1 MLLWARHLCH
11 ESVILHDWWLTPS
24 IQYDVCGDQEYN
36 NATTIAGEE
45 EVRWRRAVVTAAV
58 ATTPHQH
65 QYEVI
70 TANNHRN
77 SNTTSNH
84 LHKQTNNSVCDD
96 HRAEQTPDWFPHKW
110 QENIIWSHYEAG

>member
-1 MLLWARHLCH
+1 MT
-11 ESVILHDWWLTPS
+11 DTS

-77 SNTTSNH
+77 SNSTPPTICIN
-84 LHKQTNNSVCDD
+84 KQTTACVMITVQS
-96 HRAEQTPDWFPHKW
+96 RADTGLIPPRVAGE
-110 QENIIWSHYEAG
+110 HYLIPL

>member
-1 MLLWARHLCH
+1 MT
-11 ESVILHDWWLTPS
+11 DTS

-77 SNTTSNH
+77 SNSTPPTICIN
-84 LHKQTNNSVCDD
+84 KQTTACVMITEQSRHRTDSPTSGRRTLFDPIMKQANDCKDHQNS
-96 HRAEQTPDWFPHKW
+96 T
-110 QENIIWSHYEAG
+110 